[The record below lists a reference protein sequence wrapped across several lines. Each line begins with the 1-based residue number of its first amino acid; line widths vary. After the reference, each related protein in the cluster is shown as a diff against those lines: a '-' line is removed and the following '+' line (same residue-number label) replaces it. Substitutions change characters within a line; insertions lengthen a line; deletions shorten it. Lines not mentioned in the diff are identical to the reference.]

1 MNQLISSITQ
11 FLPPGLVQNAFF
23 MAAVTLILGY
33 FIAKILS
40 WVISGALGFLK
51 LNGET
56 ARKLGFARGKVL
68 QHSVAKMIFWIVM
81 LFVFINVLQIL
92 GFDSAIKPIQNML
105 DQIMAFLPKL
115 VLAGVILACAIFGS
129 KIVKNILDSTFTAF
143 DLDAKLG
150 LHKLTGSSA
159 SVSRV
164 ITTTLSALV
173 FLFILPLALDTL
185 NAPALSEPIKGI
197 INSFAAF
204 LPKLIGALIVMA
216 VGLFIAK
223 LVQGIIT
230 DLLKVGGVD
239 QMPTKLGL
247 TSSNSFKGK
256 SVSDLGGYAVFAS
269 IAVAMVSAAVN
280 ILNVPFL
287 SEIFAGLHGHFFKV
301 LAAVIILLI
310 GSVAANF
317 AEKSLN
323 SNKGVAKAAKIGIL
337 FLTGVMALDRLGIA
351 NSISSNG
358 FLIIMSALGVAV
370 GVGGAIAIGFGGR
383 EAAARVLNKLI
394 K

>member
-1 MNQLISSITQ
+1 MNSITQ
-11 FLPPGLVQNAFF
+11 FLPAGLVQNAFF

-33 FIAKILS
+33 FIAKVLS
-40 WVISGALGFLK
+40 WVISSALGFLK
-51 LNGET
+51 LDSAT
-56 ARKLGFARGKVL
+56 ASKLGFARGKVL
-68 QHSVAKMIFWIVM
+68 QTSVAKMIFWIVM

-92 GFDSAIKPIQNML
+92 GFDSAIKPIQGML
-105 DQIMAFLPKL
+105 DQIMTFLPRL
-115 VLAGVILACAIFGS
+115 FLAGVILACAVFGS

-185 NAPALSEPIKGI
+185 NAPSLSEPIKGI
-197 INSFAAF
+197 ILAFTNF
-204 LPKLIGALIVMA
+204 LPKLLGALIVMA

-223 LVQGIIT
+223 IVQGIIA

-239 QMPTKLGL
+239 QMPQKLGL
-247 TSSNSFKGK
+247 ASTNSFKGK
-256 SVSDLGGYAVFAS
+256 SVSDIGGYAVFAS
-269 IAVAMVSAAVN
+269 IAVATISASVN

-287 SEIFAGLHGHFFKV
+287 SEIFVGINILFFKV
-301 LAAVIILLI
+301 LAAIIILLV
-310 GSVAANF
+310 GSIAANF

-323 SNKGVAKAAKIGIL
+323 SNKGVAKAAKIVIL

-358 FLIIMSALGVAV
+358 FLIIMSALGIAV

-383 EAAARVLNKLI
+383 DAAARVLNKLI